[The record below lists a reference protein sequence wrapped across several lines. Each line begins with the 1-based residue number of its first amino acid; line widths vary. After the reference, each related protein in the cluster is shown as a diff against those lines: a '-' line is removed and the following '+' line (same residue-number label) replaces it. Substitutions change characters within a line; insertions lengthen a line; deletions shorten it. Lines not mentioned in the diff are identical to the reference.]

1 VFTVPHARRAQAAFM
16 PVFSLPHFPR
26 CLAGVLAAV
35 CIAPPALAAETLS
48 TNTFTFYSGR
58 ISSEETWHDVL
69 RKPYSSEYADAYLVS
84 GAFSHAYGRKLGG
97 KLRTEYEINV
107 TYNFGA
113 QDHWELN
120 VAPITLRWMQFPWN
134 ERVSTTVAF
143 GLGLSYAFD
152 YPMVEY
158 ELENDTRQLLLFW
171 QLELTAG
178 PPHGKWSTVLRLH
191 HRSPGWGAMGVADGG
206 MNAPSL
212 GFRYEF

>member
-1 VFTVPHARRAQAAFM
+1 MRINPSRSFYA
-16 PVFSLPHFPR
+16 L
-26 CLAGVLAAV
+26 LAAV
-35 CIAPPALAAETLS
+35 IAAPPLAAETPS
-48 TNTFTFYSGR
+48 ANTFTFYSGR
-58 ISSEETWHDVL
+58 ISAEETWHDVL
-69 RKPYSSEYADAYLVS
+69 LKPHSSNYADSYLVS
-84 GAFSHAYGRKLGG
+84 GAFSHAYGSKFGG
-97 KLRTEYEINV
+97 RLRTEYEVNV

-134 ERVSTTVAF
+134 ERVRTTVAF

-158 ELENDTRQLLLFW
+158 ELENDTKQLLLFW

-178 PPHGKWSTVLRLH
+178 PPEGNWSTVLRLH